1 VILFER
7 VLGVDNETNKATVVS
22 AARKESVNTAST
34 ENGTRE
40 ARHSQD
46 IPQGLADTVK
56 AKLHQVY
63 WTFAKTIEKV

>member
-34 ENGTRE
+34 ESGTRE
-40 ARHSQD
+40 ARYSQD
-46 IPQGLADTVK
+46 ISQSLADMVK
-56 AKLHQVY
+56 AKLLQV
-63 WTFAKTIEKV
+63 